1 MASLALDGLASGL
14 DTTNFIKSLMQV
26 ETVPRNLLVAKQTT
40 TQSFVTALQG
50 LNTRMASLGAAA
62 KKAADPA
69 SWQVHTATSS
79 APSTATATA
88 SSGAQ
93 VGSLTFSVDAV
104 ATAQVTLTNPFS
116 ADAPLT
122 AAVPP
127 VLTIRKSDGSLVEI
141 TAQSGSAVDL
151 AKAISDNPDAGVK
164 ATAVRVLDGD
174 TPVYRLQLTGAA
186 TGAQG
191 SFELF
196 VGTATEVEAAT
207 AGPRVDSTSVRTAA
221 DATVTLWKGT
231 AAEQSVTQSSNTFT
245 GLMGGIDITVKAV
258 TGTGEP
264 VTVTVAS
271 DLDATKKLASSL
283 VGAIGV
289 VMNEIASQSKTSVT
303 TDETGRTVVTGGRFT
318 GDSAVRGINQ
328 QLMTAVGYPVE
339 GRSPASAG
347 ITMGK
352 DGTFAFDEEK
362 FAAAYAADPAGTQA
376 VVAGI
381 AARVETL
388 STQISDPRVGSLSL
402 KIQGQESLVKSYG
415 TQIEGMER
423 RLMLRQQSL
432 EKTYSALEVTL
443 SNLNSQG
450 SWLAGQL
457 AALTPQK

>member
-26 ETVPRNLLVAKQTT
+26 ETVPRNLLVSKQTT

-69 SWQVHTATSS
+69 SWQAHTATSS

-93 VGSLTFSVDAV
+93 IGSLTFSVDAV

-122 AAVPP
+122 SAVPP
-127 VLTIRKSDGSLVEI
+127 VVTIRKSDGTLVEI
-141 TAQSGSAVDL
+141 SAQSGSAVDL
-151 AKAISDNPDAGVK
+151 AKAISDNADAGVK

-174 TPVYRLQLTGAA
+174 TPVFRLQLTGVA
-186 TGAQG
+186 TGAEG

-196 VGTATEVEAAT
+196 VGTAAEVEAAT
-207 AGPRVDSTSVRTAA
+207 AGPRVDSTAVRSAA

-245 GLMGGIDITVKAV
+245 GLMGGIDITVRAV

-264 VTVTVAS
+264 VTVTIGS
-271 DLDATKKLASSL
+271 DLDATKKLASNL
-283 VGAIGV
+283 VGSIGV
-289 VMNEIASQSKTSVT
+289 VMNEITSQSKTTVS
-303 TDETGRTVVTGGRFT
+303 TDESGRTVVTGGRFT

-328 QLMTAVGYPVE
+328 QLMTAVGYPVD

-352 DGTFAFDEEK
+352 DGTFSFDEEK
-362 FAAAYAADPAGTQA
+362 FAAAFAADPAGTQA
-376 VVAGI
+376 VIAGI

-388 STQISDPRVGSLSL
+388 STQISDPRTGSLSL

-423 RLMLRQQSL
+423 RLMLRQQAL